1 MAGLCLFAGGL
12 MAAKLAGVA
21 AFTLAWPH
29 SVEKIAWEEDWLV
42 SPLGLAL
49 QEARVRG
56 SGAGMDPAPDAR
68 FSDGAWRWKPA
79 VPPLPEIVL
88 RRSGATADW
97 RLCTSGRCRFLG
109 EFVDPQADPV
119 ILRPCAEINP

>member
-1 MAGLCLFAGGL
+1 

-21 AFTLAWPH
+21 AFTLAWTH

-42 SPLGLAL
+42 SPAGLVL

-56 SGAGMDPAPDAR
+56 SGAGMDPAPDAM

-97 RLCTSGRCRFLG
+97 RLCASGSCRLLG
-109 EFVDPQADPV
+109 ELVDPQADPV